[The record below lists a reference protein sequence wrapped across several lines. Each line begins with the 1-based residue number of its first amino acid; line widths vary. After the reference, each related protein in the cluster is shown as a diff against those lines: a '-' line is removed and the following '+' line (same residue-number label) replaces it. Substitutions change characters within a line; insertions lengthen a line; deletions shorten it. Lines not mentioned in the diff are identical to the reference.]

1 MSSRLNTKY
10 ERRKQKVNKNT
21 ILYGSNKQAIEAKA
35 VKHKPNLGKVKR
47 CIYLAFFVAIVTPGR
62 SVRVCVVSNCLE
74 GKMQK
79 EMCSLPGFCGVN
91 IYRSNEAL

>member
-1 MSSRLNTKY
+1 MKD
-10 ERRKQKVNKNT
+10 VNKKLIKT

-47 CIYLAFFVAIVTPGR
+47 CIYLAFFVAIVTPSR

-79 EMCSLPGFCGVN
+79 KKCAHCLV
-91 IYRSNEAL
+91 YVR